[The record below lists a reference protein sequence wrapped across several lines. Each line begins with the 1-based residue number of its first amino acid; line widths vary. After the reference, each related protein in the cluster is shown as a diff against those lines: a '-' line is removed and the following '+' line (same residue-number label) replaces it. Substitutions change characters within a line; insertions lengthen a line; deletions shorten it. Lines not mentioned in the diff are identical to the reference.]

1 MGWWPQCAITAL
13 KFRARIENGAAD
25 VWCTSCWCSCKL
37 IKSGCLMSRGEAGQY
52 VQGLFQTLQR
62 SGTDPW
68 IYKLLGKAG
77 SCFQIP
83 LFDRASSNLG
93 GIRPPERALQ
103 LGLLHQG
110 GIMVCYCMTGGY
122 RLHSLSPKWACPFRC
137 SPRRPD
143 KSIATI
149 HWSQMGTL
157 NEKCGKMASNTI
169 WQRYKLWYLCKEETC
184 AVTKL
189 EPTRLAVSS
198 LAVCKMQAGLFTS
211 Y

>member
-1 MGWWPQCAITAL
+1 MVWWPQCAITAL
-13 KFRARIENGAAD
+13 KFRAGIENGVAD
-25 VWCTSCWCSCKL
+25 VWCTSSWCSCKL

-52 VQGLFQTLQR
+52 VQEGCSKHCKGQELIPGSINSLLKQDPVFGSLFLT
-62 SGTDPW
+62 
-68 IYKLLGKAG
+68 
-77 SCFQIP
+77 
-83 LFDRASSNLG
+83 SNLG

-184 AVTKL
+184 AVTK
-189 EPTRLAVSS
+189 
-198 LAVCKMQAGLFTS
+198 
-211 Y
+211 